1 MAAAWLHSLPPSH
14 AAITFGYTPA
24 SYSYSEDSSNFVN
37 ISIISGD
44 PGALAVTARYTLVDT
59 GSATRTS
66 SHGFCVITIY

>member
-14 AAITFGYTPA
+14 AAITFGYNPA
-24 SYSYSEDSSNFVN
+24 SYSFSENSNNPVS

-44 PGALAVTARYTLVDT
+44 PGALAVTAQYTLVDT

-66 SHGFCVITIY
+66 SHGF